1 VKRTHNLTNRP
12 AFFTTPGNSRMKVG
26 IICSTCGEIE
36 AGSDRPG
43 LPPAVIARH
52 FAAKG
57 WKVYREGVS
66 ATCPKCQAAPPAP
79 IETDDAEASLERQR
93 AAEARRQAAIVTPG
107 ERLVAALPPK
117 SEPTMTTTTSSTTNA
132 IRAQATMHRL
142 LGEHFTTD
150 GAVGAYDE
158 GWSDARVS
166 NEAGLALVEVVRV
179 REAAYGRVVDPR
191 LAKLET
197 ALAAAQVKLTRDLG
211 EITTMLETIREE
223 GTKALAALTRQL
235 AEARGLASR

>member
-1 VKRTHNLTNRP
+1 
-12 AFFTTPGNSRMKVG
+12 
-26 IICSTCGEIE
+26 
-36 AGSDRPG
+36 
-43 LPPAVIARH
+43 
-52 FAAKG
+52 
-57 WKVYREGVS
+57 
-66 ATCPKCQAAPPAP
+66 
-79 IETDDAEASLERQR
+79 
-93 AAEARRQAAIVTPG
+93 
-107 ERLVAALPPK
+107 
-117 SEPTMTTTTSSTTNA
+117 MTTTTSSTTNA

-197 ALAAAQVKLTRDLG
+197 ALAAAQAKLTRDLG
-211 EITTMLETIREE
+211 EITTMLETIRED